1 MHGEGSHGIE
11 QTAARLAR
19 HEQPGT
25 LDEVVAA
32 ASRLL
37 RFGGRFCLCHR
48 PERLADLC
56 CALRARGLEPKRLRL
71 VCRRA
76 GDAPSLL
83 LLETRRGGRPGLDIA
98 APLCLEDGAGR
109 PTAELDAIYFRTKE
123 TNA

>member
-1 MHGEGSHGIE
+1 MRWGGS
-11 QTAARLAR
+11 
-19 HEQPGT
+19 
-25 LDEVVAA
+25 
-32 ASRLL
+32 
-37 RFGGRFCLCHR
+37 FCLVHK

-83 LLETRRGGRPGLDIA
+83 LLEARRGGRPGLDIA
-98 APLCLEDGAGR
+98 APLCLEDGTGR
-109 PTAELDAIYFRTKE
+109 PTAELDNAYFRTKE